1 MENLM
6 CIDTAR
12 IYALGVGT
20 GGGMAHLLACNQYL
34 SRLFAAYGAVAGV
47 FGRGK
52 PGKRPW
58 GICEPSREVIPVIE
72 IHGLEDRVAP
82 YFLGEGENGK
92 KRVIPGH
99 WVEEW
104 AERNGC
110 GSFVDEEKWVESEHV
125 GRKTWV
131 GRYDDGGAVSETV
144 GHGGAA
150 IRVARR
156 CPGVPR
162 KLKKINQEGEGE
174 DGQKTVVVEENEEKP
189 KEREN
194 IRLPTEAIP
203 DEMASVLHYQ
213 LKSYG
218 HGWPRQQLSRQQEV
232 VFHGEQI
239 TIPDSKRSANDTYFD
254 TTKVVLDFFKTHTL
268 EEKFAKRT
276 SVDAGANGGPL
287 SEEEMAKQV
296 KAQYGLDHAVLGK
309 KGDFSNEKPSAE
321 MIDEKIREF
330 QAAQERK
337 KASSVKNGDDT
348 PEERHNEL

>member
-1 MENLM
+1 M

-20 GGGMAHLLACNQYL
+20 GGGMAHLIACNQYL
-34 SRLFAAYGAVAGV
+34 SRLFAAYGVVAGI

-58 GICEPSREVIPVIE
+58 GICEPSREVTPLIE
-72 IHGLEDRVAP
+72 VHGLDDRVAP
-82 YFLGEGENGK
+82 YFLGAAENGK
-92 KRVIPGH
+92 KRVIPSH

-110 GSFVDEEKWVESEHV
+110 GSFVDEEKWIEGEDV

-131 GRYDDGGAVSETV
+131 GRYDDGGAVSETI

-150 IRVARR
+150 TRVARR

-162 KLKKINQEGEGE
+162 KLKKIKQEVEGE
-174 DGQKTVVVEENEEKP
+174 DGEKKVVVTEAEEETP

-194 IRLPTEAIP
+194 IKLPTQAIP

-218 HGWPRQQLSRQQEV
+218 HGWPRQHLSRQKEV

-239 TIPDSKRSANDTYFD
+239 NMPYSKKTANDTFFD

-268 EEKFAKRT
+268 EEKFAKR
-276 SVDAGANGGPL
+276 SSFEGSQNGSPL
-287 SEEEMAKQV
+287 SEEEMAKKV
-296 KAQYGLDHAVLGK
+296 KEQYGLEHAVIGK
-309 KGDFSNEKPSAE
+309 EGSASKDKASQELIEEKL
-321 MIDEKIREF
+321 KEF
-330 QAAQERK
+330 QAAQERIK
-337 KASSVKNGDDT
+337 KASGAKDGDDT
-348 PEERHNEL
+348 SKERHNEL